1 MNSPI
6 ANSTMDHR
14 SIFPID
20 INASEFIMKLCQ
32 ARHRLWP
39 YSCQHVTAKFK
50 NIQAEFREFILNDS
64 TPDGYAAI

>member
-20 INASEFIMKLCQ
+20 IKIHHEALPSKTSSVAIFVSACDSK
-32 ARHRLWP
+32 
-39 YSCQHVTAKFK
+39 
-50 NIQAEFREFILNDS
+50 IQEFILNDS